1 MKGWH
6 IKKDDPA
13 SKIGTYDPGDSPW
26 PIGGCRQITSSL
38 ANVSYKGAHNFT
50 KYIKT
55 HWDTAVNLQIAI
67 NKNPTAKIWH
77 LPASVAY
84 GSVLGCPIFAYSKQQ
99 G

>member
-1 MKGWH
+1 
-6 IKKDDPA
+6 
-13 SKIGTYDPGDSPW
+13 
-26 PIGGCRQITSSL
+26 
-38 ANVSYKGAHNFT
+38 
-50 KYIKT
+50 
-55 HWDTAVNLQIAI
+55 LQIAI